1 MPLEIP
7 SQSVAENVEPT
18 RPVIRSLCQAGHERP
33 AVTDKAVAMLI
44 LSLLILV
51 LAAAC
56 VLAVRG
62 VRADVAAEEPLIVPE
77 ALFAPESLE
86 GVLCAQLM
94 DGEITRRQYLRSMA
108 GIAARDEERH
118 PLTVP
123 GYDD

>member
-1 MPLEIP
+1 
-7 SQSVAENVEPT
+7 
-18 RPVIRSLCQAGHERP
+18 
-33 AVTDKAVAMLI
+33 MLI

-62 VRADVAAEEPLIVPE
+62 VRADASAEVEPLTIPDT
-77 ALFAPESLE
+77 LFAPQSLE

-94 DGEITRRQYLRSMA
+94 DGEITRRQYVRSMA
-108 GIAARDEERH
+108 GIAARDDERH

-123 GYDD
+123 GHDD

>member
-1 MPLEIP
+1 
-7 SQSVAENVEPT
+7 
-18 RPVIRSLCQAGHERP
+18 
-33 AVTDKAVAMLI
+33 MLI

-62 VRADVAAEEPLIVPE
+62 VRADVSAEAESLTVPE

-94 DGEITRRQYLRSMA
+94 DGDITRRQYLRSMA
-108 GIAARDEERH
+108 GIAARDDERH
-118 PLTVP
+118 PLVVP
-123 GYDD
+123 RYED

>member
-1 MPLEIP
+1 M
-7 SQSVAENVEPT
+7 
-18 RPVIRSLCQAGHERP
+18 
-33 AVTDKAVAMLI
+33 TDKAVAMLI

-62 VRADVAAEEPLIVPE
+62 VRADASAEAEPLSIPE

-86 GVLCAQLM
+86 GVLCAQLL

-108 GIAARDEERH
+108 GIAARDEYRH
-118 PLTVP
+118 PLVVP
-123 GYDD
+123 RYED

>member
-1 MPLEIP
+1 
-7 SQSVAENVEPT
+7 
-18 RPVIRSLCQAGHERP
+18 
-33 AVTDKAVAMLI
+33 MLI

-62 VRADVAAEEPLIVPE
+62 VRADASAEVDPLTIPD
-77 ALFAPESLE
+77 ALFAPQSLE

-94 DGEITRRQYLRSMA
+94 DGEITRRQYVRSMA

>member
-1 MPLEIP
+1 
-7 SQSVAENVEPT
+7 
-18 RPVIRSLCQAGHERP
+18 
-33 AVTDKAVAMLI
+33 MLI

-62 VRADVAAEEPLIVPE
+62 VRADASAEAEPPAVPE
-77 ALFAPESLE
+77 ALYAPQSLE

-94 DGEITRRQYLRSMA
+94 DGEITRRQYVRSMA

>member
-1 MPLEIP
+1 
-7 SQSVAENVEPT
+7 
-18 RPVIRSLCQAGHERP
+18 
-33 AVTDKAVAMLI
+33 MLI

-62 VRADVAAEEPLIVPE
+62 VRADASAEAESPAIPE

-94 DGEITRRQYLRSMA
+94 DGEITRRQYVRSMA

>member
-1 MPLEIP
+1 
-7 SQSVAENVEPT
+7 
-18 RPVIRSLCQAGHERP
+18 
-33 AVTDKAVAMLI
+33 MLI

-62 VRADVAAEEPLIVPE
+62 VRADVSAEAEPLPVPE

-94 DGEITRRQYLRSMA
+94 DGEITRGQYVRSMA

-118 PLTVP
+118 PLVVP
-123 GYDD
+123 RYEA

>member
-1 MPLEIP
+1 M
-7 SQSVAENVEPT
+7 
-18 RPVIRSLCQAGHERP
+18 
-33 AVTDKAVAMLI
+33 TDKAVAMLI
-44 LSLLILV
+44 LTLLILV

-62 VRADVAAEEPLIVPE
+62 VRADVAAEEPLTVPE

-86 GVLCAQLM
+86 GVLCTQLM

-118 PLTVP
+118 PLSVP

>member
-1 MPLEIP
+1 
-7 SQSVAENVEPT
+7 
-18 RPVIRSLCQAGHERP
+18 
-33 AVTDKAVAMLI
+33 MLI

-62 VRADVAAEEPLIVPE
+62 VRADASAEVEPLTIPD
-77 ALFAPESLE
+77 ALFAPQSLE

-94 DGEITRRQYLRSMA
+94 DGEITRRQYVRSMA

-123 GYDD
+123 GHDD

>member
-1 MPLEIP
+1 M
-7 SQSVAENVEPT
+7 
-18 RPVIRSLCQAGHERP
+18 
-33 AVTDKAVAMLI
+33 TDKAVAMLI

-62 VRADVAAEEPLIVPE
+62 VRAEARAEAEPLNIPE
-77 ALFAPESLE
+77 AFFAPESLE
-86 GVLCAQLM
+86 GVLCSQLL

-118 PLTVP
+118 PLVVP
-123 GYDD
+123 GYED

>member
-1 MPLEIP
+1 
-7 SQSVAENVEPT
+7 
-18 RPVIRSLCQAGHERP
+18 
-33 AVTDKAVAMLI
+33 VTDKAVAMLI

-62 VRADVAAEEPLIVPE
+62 VRADVAAEEPLTVPE

>member
-1 MPLEIP
+1 
-7 SQSVAENVEPT
+7 
-18 RPVIRSLCQAGHERP
+18 
-33 AVTDKAVAMLI
+33 MLI

-62 VRADVAAEEPLIVPE
+62 VRADVSAEAEPLAVPE

-94 DGEITRRQYLRSMA
+94 DGEITRSQYMRSMA

-118 PLTVP
+118 PLVVP
-123 GYDD
+123 RYEG

>member
-1 MPLEIP
+1 
-7 SQSVAENVEPT
+7 
-18 RPVIRSLCQAGHERP
+18 
-33 AVTDKAVAMLI
+33 MLI

-62 VRADVAAEEPLIVPE
+62 VRADVSAEVEEPAVPE
-77 ALFAPESLE
+77 VLYAPESLE

-94 DGEITRRQYLRSMA
+94 DGDITRGQYMRSMA

-118 PLTVP
+118 PLAVP
-123 GYDD
+123 GYDS